1 MMGQRGKAFGV
12 IPPPAPDSLYHL
24 LLGAQSP
31 QNHSQALFQL
41 PLLLLP
47 LPGTGKGRKVS
58 VRRDSVQH
66 IKSQFPSGEEKLHT
80 EPKTCM
86 GSRLVPQKD
95 RLAQNE
101 RVQCDLSSN
110 FQELPVLAEKP
121 SYTFITQ
128 TWMGAHTRAYTL

>member
-1 MMGQRGKAFGV
+1 M
-12 IPPPAPDSLYHL
+12 SYHPL
-24 LLGAQSP
+24 LQTHSTIYYWGPRVLRITARPSSSFLSYSYL
-31 QNHSQALFQL
+31 SQAQ
-41 PLLLLP
+41 
-47 LPGTGKGRKVS
+47 GRDKKVS
-58 VRRDSVQH
+58 VRMDSVQH

-86 GSRLVPQKD
+86 GSRLVPKKD

-101 RVQCDLSSN
+101 RVQCDLGSN